1 MDFDRLRAFVWTI
14 EEGTV
19 SRAADRLHRTQ
30 PAVTRLLQTLEEQVG
45 SVLIDRNA
53 RPLAPTAAGR
63 QMLVI
68 AKQILGLADQ
78 MPGLSTQETAA
89 RASVRIGVARAL
101 VWNLA
106 DRAFAAM
113 ADAYADVDFHLRSGW
128 SAHLYHAFCRKELD
142 AAIVLM
148 PAEWSVG
155 LAPNAVLVRSEP
167 LAMIAPRQS
176 RHTAEK
182 GAPGR
187 DWILNPD
194 GCGFRALVAQELA
207 RRGERL
213 HVRFEIDAAA
223 QDHVTLVAAGL
234 GTAVV
239 PRSTLRHHP
248 RASDVREVRFGPKM
262 ELAVWLLAGDA
273 LGTFEGLS
281 TRLQQVFGSARAATS
296 RSRSRRRVA

>member
-19 SRAADRLHRTQ
+19 SRAAERLNRTQ
-30 PAVTRLLQTLEEQVG
+30 PAVSRLIQTLEEQVG
-45 SVLIDRNA
+45 SALIDRNA

-63 QMLVI
+63 QMMIL
-68 AKQILGLADQ
+68 AKQILQLAEQ
-78 MPGLSTQETAA
+78 MPGLSRQETAS
-89 RASVRIGVARAL
+89 RSSVRLGVARAL
-101 VWNLA
+101 VWSVA

-113 ADAYADVDFHLRSGW
+113 ADAHADVDFHLRTGW

-148 PAEWSVG
+148 PAEWSAG
-155 LAPNAVLVRSEP
+155 RAIGAVLVRPEP
-167 LAMIAPRQS
+167 LAVIAPRGS
-176 RHTAEK
+176 RHALDES
-182 GAPGR
+182 APGR

-207 RRGERL
+207 RRGKRL
-213 HVRFEIDAAA
+213 RVRFEIDAAA
-223 QDHVTLVAAGL
+223 QDHVTLVASGL

-248 RASDVREVRFGPKM
+248 LASEVREVPFGPKM
-262 ELAVWLLAGDA
+262 ELAVWFLAGDA
-273 LGTFEGLS
+273 LGAFEGLS
-281 TRLQQVFGSARAATS
+281 ARLLQVFGSGRSMTSGSRA
-296 RSRSRRRVA
+296 RRRVA